1 MDIWQSTNWKCTSKY
16 IIVCGLTFIIEAYL
30 HICSS
35 LEGFSTF
42 FQPISNL
49 RRVVN
54 PIVFFYRWKIWKS
67 PAKHDR
73 FLWTIQDW
81 PWFFYT
87 VHHFSIFFFKKHVS
101 RLFKHFPGDLH
112 VWCHGYPGAP
122 GPRPGRLKEVYDLS
136 RTTSALSKRV
146 GDPSW
151 MVYFDPKIR
160 SGGTPTTGM
169 KPPSIEIDRDR

>member
-87 VHHFSIFFFKKHVS
+87 VHHFSIFFF
-101 RLFKHFPGDLH
+101 LTCFQAFQTFPGWSPCLMP
-112 VWCHGYPGAP
+112 WLPRSPGAP
-122 GPRPGRLKEVYDLS
+122 PRQAQGGLRLKPHHQCPIETCWGPQLDGL
-136 RTTSALSKRV
+136 
-146 GDPSW
+146 
-151 MVYFDPKIR
+151 FR
-160 SGGTPTTGM
+160 S
-169 KPPSIEIDRDR
+169 EN